1 MPLGMEFWFE
11 LHSIRERKNTNFF
24 PQECFFLL
32 ITSNFII
39 IKKKESYFNALYLNI
54 EIKYYNDEKN
64 VQKNRENQFFMQMM
78 VQDISEI
85 DKTLLFQNRKR
96 IN

>member
-54 EIKYYNDEKN
+54 EIKYYNDEKKCIEK
-64 VQKNRENQFFMQMM
+64 Q
-78 VQDISEI
+78 
-85 DKTLLFQNRKR
+85 RKP
-96 IN
+96 IFYANDGSGYQ